1 MQKVL
6 SGECDYSRVIQ
17 IRVKLLVG
25 NIEHAARIKARTR
38 LERSKNELRSLVK
51 VYGIQIMRE
60 SFNDYGFSI
69 NTIDARKSFLT
80 MP

>member
-17 IRVKLLVG
+17 IRVNLLVG

-60 SFNDYGFSI
+60 SFNDYGFSSTQLI
-69 NTIDARKSFLT
+69 KESRF
-80 MP
+80 